1 MSPSRPRA
9 TSSLGTSSAGSG
21 FPGVMGLLLAAEEEE
36 DEEASCEEH
45 RYFAVGMLF
54 CKWLQGLR

>member
-1 MSPSRPRA
+1 M
-9 TSSLGTSSAGSG
+9 
-21 FPGVMGLLLAAEEEE
+21 MGLLLAAEEEE